1 MLLSSLQNDSLRK
14 QLPKTI
20 DLSSPQLIEGS
31 KMLINPAS
39 IGLVDSISRAERQR
53 DSVNSELIEAQRP
66 FLAKRPIVKRES
78 LELFPILP
86 IRTSEILLQ
95 AEVSGKPTIILPE
108 RNIANNSPDWAIGI
122 FLVVFALFAVVRL
135 FFEKYLSQLLLSSV
149 NYAASL
155 RMFRERSVSLTH
167 ASTHL
172 DIIFYLVFSLLSF
185 QIFEMANVHWFVP
198 GFYTYLLILLS
209 VVAFL
214 NLKKVSYFLQG
225 SISEN
230 LQESQE
236 FIFNMNLYNR
246 ILGLFLLPICL
257 VIAFTPLE
265 SPEFVGIVGGVAVLV
280 SYVLLILRGIK
291 ILLRKHFS
299 IFYLIL
305 YLCTLEILP
314 LLFIYKLVLV

>member
-1 MLLSSLQNDSLRK
+1 MLQSSLQNDSLRE
-14 QLPKTI
+14 QLPQTI

-39 IGLVDSISRAERQR
+39 IRLVDSISRAEQQR
-53 DSVNSELIEAQRP
+53 DSVNSELIEAQRS
-66 FLAKRPIVKRES
+66 FFAKRPILKRES

-172 DIIFYLVFSLLSF
+172 DIIFYLVFSLLSY
-185 QIFEMANVHWFVP
+185 QILEMANVHWFVS

-214 NLKKVSYFLQG
+214 NLKKMSYFLQG

-265 SPEFVGIVGGVAVLV
+265 SPAVVGVVGVAAVLA

>member
-1 MLLSSLQNDSLRK
+1 MLQSSLQNDSLRE

-39 IGLVDSISRAERQR
+39 IRLVDSISRADQQR
-53 DSVNSELIEAQRP
+53 DSVNSELVEAQKPVLVNRP
-66 FLAKRPIVKRES
+66 TVKRES
-78 LELFPILP
+78 FELHPILP
-86 IRTSEILLQ
+86 ITTNEIKLQ
-95 AEVSGKPTIILPE
+95 TEVSGKPTIILPE
-108 RNIANNSPDWAIGI
+108 RNIGKNSPDWAIAI
-122 FLVVFALFAVVRL
+122 FIVGFALFATVRL
-135 FFEKYLSQLLLSSV
+135 LFEKYLSQLLLSSI

-167 ASTHL
+167 ASTLL
-172 DIIFYLVFSLLSF
+172 DAIFYLVFSLLSF
-185 QIFEMANVHWFVP
+185 QILEMANIHWFVS
-198 GFYTYLLILLS
+198 GFYMYLLILLG
-209 VVAFL
+209 VVAFF

-230 LQESQE
+230 LLESQE

-246 ILGLFLLPICL
+246 ISGLFLLPICL

-265 SPEFVGIVGGVAVLV
+265 SPYVVAVVGIVAVLA